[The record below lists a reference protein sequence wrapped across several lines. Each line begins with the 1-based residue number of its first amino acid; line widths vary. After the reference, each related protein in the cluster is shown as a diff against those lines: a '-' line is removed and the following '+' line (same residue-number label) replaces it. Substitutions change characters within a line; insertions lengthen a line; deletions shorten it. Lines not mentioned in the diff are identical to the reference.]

1 MSALLVGAVLISFS
15 SVMVVLAG
23 LPPEVT
29 GFYRLT
35 GGGLAMLALLV
46 RMGKI
51 RFFTPDV
58 IKWGTV
64 AAVFFAGDF
73 IFWHRSIAY
82 VGPGLSTMLAN
93 FQVIPLAVVSAL
105 FFKERLPGRMF
116 AAIPL
121 ALAGLYLMVGVSWSG
136 FASDYRLGVFF
147 GLLTACFYALYMLS
161 LKYALA
167 RDRMD
172 SLVLASAAAIATG
185 LMLGV
190 LALAEGQSFVIP
202 SLKSLA
208 AISALAFICHAV
220 GWFLITRGIQTVR
233 GALVGLILLLQPT
246 LSFVW
251 DILFF
256 GKPVNPVELSGVAL
270 ALVGI
275 YIGSNAKMGRRR
287 TASPRS

>member
-1 MSALLVGAVLISFS
+1 MSALFIGAVLISFS

-23 LPPEVT
+23 LPPDVA

-35 GGGLAMLALLV
+35 GGGLAMLAVLAHA
-46 RMGKI
+46 GKL
-51 RFFTPDV
+51 RLFTPPV
-58 IKWGTV
+58 IKWGCV

-73 IFWHRSIAY
+73 VFWHRAIVF
-82 VGPGLSTMLAN
+82 VGPGLSTMLGN

-105 FFKERLPGRMF
+105 FFKERLSGRMY

-121 ALAGLYLMVGVSWSG
+121 ALAGLYLMVGVGWSH
-136 FASDYRLGVFF
+136 FTADYRLGVVY

-167 RDRMD
+167 KDRMD
-172 SLVLASAAAIATG
+172 SLVLASVAALATG
-185 LMLGV
+185 LILGGF
-190 LALAEGQSFVIP
+190 ALFEGESFVIP
-202 SLKSLA
+202 TLKSLA
-208 AISALAFICHAV
+208 AISTLALVCHAV

-256 GKPVNPVELSGVAL
+256 HKPVNLIELSGVAL
-270 ALVGI
+270 ALIGI
-275 YIGSNAKMGRRR
+275 YIGSQGGKKKRVR
-287 TASPRS
+287 

>member
-1 MSALLVGAVLISFS
+1 MSALLIGAVLISFS

-23 LPPEVT
+23 LPPDVT

-35 GGGLAMLALLV
+35 GGGLAMLLV
-46 RMGKI
+46 LARAGKLKL
-51 RFFTPDV
+51 FTPNV
-58 IKWGTV
+58 IKWGCV

-73 IFWHRSIAY
+73 IFWHRSIPL
-82 VGPGLSTMLAN
+82 VGPGLSTMLGN

-105 FFKERLPGRMF
+105 FFKERMPPRMY

-121 ALAGLYLMVGVSWSG
+121 ALAGLYLMVGVGWSH
-136 FASDYRLGVFF
+136 FTADYRLGVFF

-161 LKYALA
+161 LKYSLA
-167 RDRMD
+167 KDKTD
-172 SLVLASAAAIATG
+172 SLVLASAAALATG
-185 LMLGV
+185 LILG
-190 LALAEGQSFVIP
+190 ALAVIEGESFAIP
-202 SLKSLA
+202 TLKSLA
-208 AISALAFICHAV
+208 AISALALICHAV

-256 GKPVNPVELSGVAL
+256 GKPVNPVELAGVAL

-275 YIGSNAKMGRRR
+275 YIGSH
-287 TASPRS
+287 SPRKKRKA

>member
-23 LPPEVT
+23 LPPDVT
-29 GFYRLT
+29 GFYRLI
-35 GGGLAMLALLV
+35 GGGLAMLAALA
-46 RMGKI
+46 RAGKLK
-51 RFFTPDV
+51 RFTPNV
-58 IKWGTV
+58 VKWGCV

-73 IFWHRSIAY
+73 VFWHRAIGY
-82 VGPGLSTMLAN
+82 VGPGLSTMLGN

-105 FFKERLPGRMF
+105 FFKERMPPRMY

-121 ALAGLYLMVGVSWSG
+121 ALAGLYLMVGVGWAG
-136 FASDYRLGVFF
+136 FSADYRLGVFY

-161 LKYALA
+161 LKYALSK
-167 RDRMD
+167 DHVD
-172 SLVLASAAAIATG
+172 SLVLASVAALVTG
-185 LMLGV
+185 LILGA
-190 LALAEGQSFVIP
+190 LALVEGESFAIP
-202 SLKSLA
+202 TFKSLA

-246 LSFVW
+246 LSFLW

-256 GKPVNPVELSGVAL
+256 GKPVNPVELSGVGL

-275 YIGSNAKMGRRR
+275 YIGSR
-287 TASPRS
+287 TSRQKRGA